1 MRRAVIRDGLLG
13 APMLAC
19 AALAL
24 SLPTVAM
31 AARPPKVTTGKVTR
45 VRGTS
50 VLLTGDVN
58 PEGSATTYFFQFGP
72 TPAYGSH
79 TITSEPINGTNSIKV
94 GLPASPFPLGY
105 HYRLVATNAAGTS
118 VGRDRAFTS
127 ASKKLKIEVPKATT
141 VPWGTR
147 VVVSGRLTGP
157 GGPNHRIALLASPY
171 PYKEA
176 FERIGLPSVSDP
188 TGRFAFQLGVLS
200 RSTQF
205 RVMTLDPLPHF
216 SKIMRVFISVR
227 VTLKVRTSGKAG
239 LARLYGTVTPVELG
253 ARVEFEV
260 QKAVRPGLTERT
272 EERTTK
278 FFVQGSTVTKRAT
291 RRFSRYSGVMVIRRN
306 GRYRAFVV
314 IRGGGLVSGASR
326 TILIHAPPGHRVIAK
341 RR

>member
-1 MRRAVIRDGLLG
+1 MRRAVIRSGLLG
-13 APMLAC
+13 APVLAS

-24 SLPTVAM
+24 SLPTVAV
-31 AARPPKVTTGKVTR
+31 AAHPPRVTTGKVTR

-58 PEGSATTYFFQFGP
+58 PQGSSTTYFFQFGP

-79 TITSEPINGTNSIKV
+79 TVTSEAGSGTRSVKV

-118 VGRDRAFTS
+118 LGKDRQFTS
-127 ASKKLKIEVPKATT
+127 ASRKLKIEVPKSVT
-141 VPWGTR
+141 VPWGTP
-147 VVVSGRLTGP
+147 VVVSGRLTGA
-157 GGPNHRIALLASPY
+157 GGANHRLALLASTY

-176 FERIGLPSVSDP
+176 FERIGLPTVSDA
-188 TGRFAFQLGVLS
+188 TGRFIFRVGVLPQ
-200 RSTQF
+200 STQF
-205 RVMTLDPLPHF
+205 RVMTLDALPHF
-216 SKIMRVFISVR
+216 SKILHEFISVR
-227 VTLKVRTSGKAG
+227 VTLKARTSGNAG
-239 LARLYGTVTPVELG
+239 LARLYGTVTPVELR
-253 ARVEFEV
+253 ARVEFEL

-278 FFVQGSTVTKRAT
+278 FFVQGATITKRAT
-291 RRFSRYSGVMVIRRN
+291 RRFSRFSGVLIIRRT

-326 TILIHAPPGHRVIAK
+326 TILIHAPPGHHVVAK